1 MFCEGVKKCSV
12 QKMWILVLFGGLLI
26 PSVLG
31 EDCNYALEVGTTAI
45 NISSGVDPKC
55 TWTATAYSDYRL
67 KLTCD
72 VHLPGGINLGLGGC
86 LLNFLSISASGKP
99 DFADGI
105 KYCGNESF
113 TVLSDLNRISIKLTS
128 SLLPNNLLGISF
140 TCSLQA
146 VFEPCSCG
154 RRNRTGM
161 LIDVEV
167 NEYPAVAYIGYTKYE
182 GVPLLICGATLIS
195 NWRALTSQSCVVK
208 NPVDELSLVVGDYDI
223 SSTTDTPYTAMY
235 DIESTICYT
244 NNCNTLPDVGSG
256 DIALLKT
263 KNEIQMNP
271 GVGVSCLPYKYR
283 EVDSL
288 NKLAV
293 ILVGWTYDS
302 TEFGNRDVQQ
312 QAFSSVFS
320 SAQCKKNYPNATSI
334 DICIYTSQ
342 DNTKDC
348 LLNSGSSGF
357 YDDSDSGRLYIIGV
371 LNYAKNEA
379 CSKMKPYIN
388 TRTGAVL
395 DWIINNTP
403 ESSYCNV

>member
-12 QKMWILVLFGGLLI
+12 QKMWILGLLI

-113 TVLSDLNRISIKLTS
+113 TVLSDLNKISIKLTS

-154 RRNRTGM
+154 RRNRTGN
-161 LIDVEV
+161 LV
-167 NEYPAVAYIGYTKYE
+167 
-182 GVPLLICGATLIS
+182 S

-334 DICIYTSQ
+334 DICIYTTQ
-342 DNTKDC
+342 DNTNNC

-357 YDDSDSGRLYIIGV
+357 YDDSDSGRFYIIGI
-371 LNYAKNEA
+371 LNYANNEA

-395 DWIINNTP
+395 DWIISNTP